1 MSTYPAWM
9 NGVAWLYARYSSRYG
24 LRYELNGVSG
34 VYSAGGYKWPWEI
47 IDLITPS
54 DPNWHLTYTWD
65 GFRFAAID
73 ATTPATLGAP
83 DRFLAAL
90 GYDTEPGEVLPSS
103 VSHDSRVPPLL
114 AVPVQDCRPSRVNR
128 EAERAFV
135 LDGFRRGHGQTFG
148 AVDVWRFD
156 LSLDAPALRSLKA
169 GYVQTGRVMVSPYSL
184 TQHYEGDA
192 VEWSPPAD
200 PDALGGWI
208 EGQVLGFEPGEWDR
222 NRILYRCSMLLATE
236 VP

>member
-1 MSTYPAWM
+1 MSTTYPEWM
-9 NGVAWLYARYSSRYG
+9 PGVAWLYARYSSRYG
-24 LRYELNGVSG
+24 GRYNINGADG
-34 VYSAGGYKWPWEI
+34 ICSAGGFKWPWEI
-47 IDLITPS
+47 PPLVSPS
-54 DPNWHLTYTWD
+54 GGWALNCLSD
-65 GFRFAAID
+65 RFEWIGGASAS
-73 ATTPATLGAP
+73 TLGAN

-90 GYDTEPGEVLPSS
+90 GFDAEPGEVLPSAL
-103 VSHDSRVPPLL
+103 SHQSRVPPPI

-128 EAERAFV
+128 DAERAFA

-156 LSLDAPALRSLKA
+156 LSLDASALRSLKV
-169 GYVQTGRVMVSPYSL
+169 GYVQSGRVMVSPYTMS
-184 TQHYEGDA
+184 QHNDGDD
-192 VEWSPPAD
+192 VPWYPPPD
-200 PDALGGWI
+200 PDGAIGGWI